1 MTIEAHYIFTVAMDV
16 QPDKEALFE
25 QLYDT
30 EHAPLLREVPGVLS
44 VARFKREELTMI
56 LGGQKQHVVL
66 DDEPKHSGI
75 YEIESPDVLLTDAWA
90 AAADAGRWPTDVRP
104 FTSNRRPS
112 LRRRMYP
119 A

>member
-1 MTIEAHYIFTVAMDV
+1 MTIEARYIFTVAMDV
-16 QPDKEALFE
+16 QPDKEALLE
-25 QLYDT
+25 ELYDN

-56 LGGQKQHVVL
+56 VEGREQRIVVE
-66 DDEPKHSGI
+66 DEPRHSGI
-75 YEIESPDVLLTDAWA
+75 YEIESPDVLLSNAWA